1 MPRALDARPM
11 ADIRPEGEGAEDQI
25 ILRHA
30 RPTVDFDPAPQKRL
44 PIFGSIEPPERAPG
58 RPRRLVQIAV
68 ARKWVSE
75 QSAVRRMFELFSRQF
90 ALGREGQRA
99 QISRP
104 ARFRHFHPSKAEF
117 LLVKPIRRD
126 FREQRAEPLVLPCAQ
141 LRATWGLRPAI
152 VKIHSRPLP
161 PATSLSDY
169 GHFSSF
175 WNILSSSGPFKRALK
190 EGSSRRPSQKILQE
204 GKGVRGKH

>member
-1 MPRALDARPM
+1 MPRAFNSCPV
-11 ADIRPEGEGAEDQI
+11 ADIRPEGEGAKDQI
-25 ILRHA
+25 VLRHA
-30 RPTVDFDPAPQKRL
+30 RPPVDLDPAPQKRL

-68 ARKWVSE
+68 AGKRVSK
-75 QSAVRRMFELFSRQF
+75 QPAVRRMFELFGRQF
-90 ALGREGQRA
+90 ALRREGQRA
-99 QISRP
+99 QIRRP

-117 LLVKPIRRD
+117 LLVKLIRRD
-126 FREQRAEPLVLPCAQ
+126 FRKQRAEPLVLPGAQ

-161 PATSLSDY
+161 PATSLSDH

-175 WNILSSSGPFKRALK
+175 LEYPLFKRAL
-190 EGSSRRPSQKILQE
+190 QE
-204 GKGVRGKH
+204 GPSRGLFKKAFPEGPSRG